1 MGNNSKK
8 YSLYMYIDLPTKCG
22 KVTFHLAYGHL
33 LKDFVTNSYG
43 KSYNHDSQSRPNE
56 SQLK

>member
-1 MGNNSKK
+1 MQQSNFS
-8 YSLYMYIDLPTKCG
+8 P
-22 KVTFHLAYGHL
+22 YGHL